1 MYAVLRTYSGVGHAA
16 VDALV
21 ARQQEVERI
30 LSDIPGFR
38 SYYLIRTADGMASVT
53 VCDDKA
59 GTEKSTQAAAAFLR
73 QELPGQFATP
83 PTVIEGEV
91 AIGLG

>member
-21 ARQQEVERI
+21 ARQSDVERI
-30 LSDIPGFR
+30 LREIPGFR
-38 SYYLIRTADGMASVT
+38 AYYLLKTADGMASVT

-59 GTEKSTQAAAAFLR
+59 GTEQSTQAAATFLR
-73 QELPGQFATP
+73 QELPGRFTTP
-83 PTVIEGEV
+83 PPVIEGEV
-91 AIGLG
+91 AIGVG